1 MRALQIRQLSKSFT
15 GVQALKEIDLELEEG
30 QMLAVLGPSGCGKT
44 TLLRSIAGFETPDT
58 GVIEVAGQKVFGN
71 KTNVKPEKRHIGYV
85 PQEGVLFPHMT
96 VAQNIGFGLSR
107 KERQSSR
114 VEEMLELVGMGGLGK
129 RMPHELSG
137 GQQQRVALARAL
149 APSPS
154 LVLFDEPFS
163 ALDAGLRSELR
174 EDIKSTLKQVGA
186 TSILVTHD
194 QEEALSMA
202 DVVAVMRNGSC
213 IQTADPISLY
223 KYPTDINV
231 AKFVGEATILKA
243 EVLNGNIKSLF
254 GNLPVA
260 SGCPTDCALASI
272 MIRPEQFIIGKPDL
286 QMPGQVGGHVMK
298 TFFFGHDA
306 LIYLKLDD
314 RFGGDEIQIRVMGSP
329 AFSAGEYVSL
339 QIDGEVM
346 AYASDEEMF
355 A

>member
-1 MRALQIRQLSKSFT
+1 MKALQIKQLSKSFK
-15 GVQALKEIDLELEEG
+15 GVQALRDIDLELDQG

-44 TLLRSIAGFETPDT
+44 TLLRSIAGFESPDA
-58 GVIEVAGQKVFGN
+58 GIIQVAGQTVFDC
-71 KTNVKPEKRHIGYV
+71 KTDIKPEKRRIGYV

-107 KERQSSR
+107 RERHSSR
-114 VEEMLELVGMGGLGK
+114 ISEMLELVGMSDLGK

-149 APSPS
+149 APAPS

-163 ALDAGLRSELR
+163 ALDAGLRAELR

-202 DVVAVMRNGSC
+202 DVVAVMRSGTC
-213 IQTADPISLY
+213 VQTADPISLY

-243 EVLNGNIKSLF
+243 EILNGNIKSLF

-260 SGCPTDCALASI
+260 SGCPTDCELASI
-272 MIRPEQFIIGKPDL
+272 MIRPEQFIIGKPDV
-286 QMPGQVGGHVMK
+286 QIPGQVGGHVLR

-306 LIYLKLDD
+306 LVYMKLDEH
-314 RFGGDEIQIRVMGSP
+314 FGGDEIQIRVMGSP
-329 AFSAGEYVSL
+329 KFSAGEYVNL

-346 AYASDEEMF
+346 AYKHEEEIF